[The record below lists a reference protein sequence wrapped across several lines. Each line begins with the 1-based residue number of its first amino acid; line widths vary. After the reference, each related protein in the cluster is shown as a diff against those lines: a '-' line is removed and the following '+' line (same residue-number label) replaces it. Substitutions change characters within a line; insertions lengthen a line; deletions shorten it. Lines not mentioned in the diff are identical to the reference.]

1 MPETKEKILVVED
14 DKFLIK
20 AYNIKFTRAGFE
32 VITATDGA
40 EGLEMAKRELPK
52 LILLDLMLPKIDGF
66 EFLKRMAV
74 DESLKNIPVI
84 VLSNLGQQTDKDRAL
99 ALGAKEYLIKADY
112 SLDEIIEKSNRY
124 IVKSV

>member
-1 MPETKEKILVVED
+1 MPEKKQNILVVED

-20 AYNIKFTRAGFE
+20 AYNIKFTRAGFN
-32 VITATDGA
+32 VITAADGA
-40 EGLEMAKRELPK
+40 IGLELAKSELPE

-74 DESLKNIPVI
+74 DESLKAIPVI
-84 VLSNLGQQTDKDRAL
+84 ILSNLGQQTDKERAL

-112 SLDEIIEKSNRY
+112 SLDEIIEKVNTY
-124 IVKSV
+124 IVKAK

>member
-1 MPETKEKILVVED
+1 MPEKKQNILVVED

-20 AYNIKFTRAGFE
+20 AYNIKFTRAGFN

-40 EGLEMAKRELPK
+40 IGLELAKSELPE

-74 DESLKNIPVI
+74 DESLKAIPVI
-84 VLSNLGQQTDKDRAL
+84 ILSNLGQQTDKERAL

-112 SLDEIIEKSNRY
+112 SLDEIIEKVNTY
-124 IVKSV
+124 IVKAK